1 MTKLAVV
8 ASSFLVM
15 AQPISAARASATR
28 LSPQMSRKID
38 ADVEQAMAR
47 LQVPGAAV
55 LILEGG
61 RVAYVR
67 GYGFRD
73 KERRLPVTPKTAFEI
88 GSITKQFTAAAILQ
102 LQAAGRLDLDRP
114 LSDYLPDA
122 PHAREVTLRQL
133 LSHTSGLHD
142 YLDLPEDRIDEF
154 VQRPITYKELIA
166 RLAPLPLDFKPG
178 SRWSYS
184 NTGYLLLGR
193 VIEIV
198 SGETYRD
205 YLQRHF
211 FGPLHLTSTHT
222 IGDEPRLANMAKGYR
237 HAHGALERGP
247 TMDVSWA
254 GAAGFLVT
262 TLADLA
268 RWDVALESGRV
279 IPPNAYREMA
289 TEATTKENG
298 GTGYGLGLFVGEAFG
313 QPRIGHTGASLSFT
327 AADENFPRQRTR
339 IIALTNLGD
348 EEPEAGEVLTNVAFG
363 ALYPPIVA
371 AAERPSPGEDPEV
384 RRSALAAFEELQTGK
399 SYRAF
404 GDKLQT
410 KLTGDLGERL
420 ASRLGPYGSPTA
432 SIFRGERESDGQS
445 WFDYTIK
452 FGPGVYLP
460 LSVRLDGGKVAGFSV
475 G

>member
-73 KERRLPVTPKTAFEI
+73 KERRLPVTTKTAFEI

-133 LSHTSGLHD
+133 LSYTSGLHD
-142 YLDLPEDRIDEF
+142 YLDLPEDRIDEL

-166 RLAPLPLDFKPG
+166 RVAPLPLDFKPG

-198 SGETYRD
+198 SGESYRD

-237 HAHGALERGP
+237 ACP
-247 TMDVSWA
+247 W
-254 GAAGFLVT
+254 
-262 TLADLA
+262 
-268 RWDVALESGRV
+268 
-279 IPPNAYREMA
+279 
-289 TEATTKENG
+289 
-298 GTGYGLGLFVGEAFG
+298 
-313 QPRIGHTGASLSFT
+313 
-327 AADENFPRQRTR
+327 
-339 IIALTNLGD
+339 
-348 EEPEAGEVLTNVAFG
+348 
-363 ALYPPIVA
+363 
-371 AAERPSPGEDPEV
+371 
-384 RRSALAAFEELQTGK
+384 
-399 SYRAF
+399 RA
-404 GDKLQT
+404 
-410 KLTGDLGERL
+410 
-420 ASRLGPYGSPTA
+420 
-432 SIFRGERESDGQS
+432 
-445 WFDYTIK
+445 
-452 FGPGVYLP
+452 
-460 LSVRLDGGKVAGFSV
+460 
-475 G
+475 